1 MAKIEKILWP
11 SSSQRGED
19 SGGKK
24 VFLISTFFDRVAGK
38 IVSLPSN
45 LHKNMVLLPHFLIR
59 LTLTLDNFG

>member
-1 MAKIEKILWP
+1 MAKIEKFLWP

-24 VFLISTFFDRVAGK
+24 FFWILTFFARVAGK
-38 IVSLPSN
+38 IMSLPSN
-45 LHKNMVLLPHFLIR
+45 LHKNMVLLLHFLIR